1 MTTTWTFTF
10 DCNDVPVMA
19 GFWRLALG
27 YVDSPPPDGWNS
39 WEDWLR
45 DLEVPEDEWDDGAGL
60 ADPDGALPSMSIL
73 KVPEGKSAKNRLHID
88 LHVSGG
94 RRVDADVRRRRIEAK
109 VTELIAAGGSVL
121 ERLELLGALDHVVMA
136 DPEGNEF
143 CVV

>member
-1 MTTTWTFTF
+1 MATPWTLTL

-27 YVDSPPPDGWNS
+27 YVDSPPPDGWSS

-45 DLEVPEDEWDDGAGL
+45 DLEVPEDEWGDGASL
-60 ADPDGALPSMSIL
+60 TDPDGLRPTLSML
-73 KVPEGKSAKNRLHID
+73 KVPEGKSAKNRLHLD
-88 LHVSGG
+88 LQVSGG
-94 RRVDADVRRRRIEAK
+94 RRVDPEVRRQRIEAT
-109 VTELIAAGGSVL
+109 VAELTAAGGSVL
-121 ERLELLGALDHVVMA
+121 ERLDLLGALDHVVMA